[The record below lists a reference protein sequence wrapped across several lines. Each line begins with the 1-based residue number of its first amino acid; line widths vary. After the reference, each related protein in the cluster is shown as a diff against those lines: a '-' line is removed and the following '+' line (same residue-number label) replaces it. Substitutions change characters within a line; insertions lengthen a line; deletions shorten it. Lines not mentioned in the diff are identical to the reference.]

1 MQKRQKEPRAPI
13 RTLGRA
19 KELNPKSS
27 GLNSQRLSNK
37 KKALIILGVLFGLG
51 ILSYILFFS
60 NKKDDGVPISPT
72 TLTSKSQPGQK
83 IYSPLSGAEVTEEQA
98 NRALTALIIENSV
111 DARPQSGLT
120 EAGVIYEAIA
130 EGGITRFA
138 AIYQENT
145 PQEIGPVRSLR
156 PYFLDW
162 LRPFDPTIAH
172 VGGSKKA
179 LTQVRDGT
187 WKDMDQFANGKS
199 FWRTKDR
206 KAPHN
211 VYTSFE
217 NIYAFNKSKKY
228 VLEEFTQFPR
238 KEDQP
243 SSSPSAT
250 TINMNISSKMYN
262 SSLTYNSA
270 NNSYLRSQGGAAHLD
285 KSGKQLEPK
294 VVIALISSYSIV
306 QEDGSRSAYKTS
318 GTGEAIV
325 FQDGTATPATW
336 KKTDQK
342 AQIEL
347 TDSSG
352 SEIKLNRGQT
362 WFTVLSSK
370 DKLSYK

>member
-1 MQKRQKEPRAPI
+1 MQKPQKETRTPI

-19 KELNPKSS
+19 KELSLKSPKPRSK
-27 GLNSQRLSNK
+27 GLTNK
-37 KKALIILGVLFGLG
+37 KKTLIVLGVLFGIG
-51 ILSYILFFS
+51 ILSYLLFFL
-60 NKKDDGVPISPT
+60 NKNDSSVLISPT
-72 TLTSKSQPGQK
+72 TLTSKAQSGQK
-83 IYSPLSGAEVTEEQA
+83 TYSPLSGSEVTEEQA

-162 LRPFDPTIAH
+162 LRPFDPTVAH

-179 LTQVRDGT
+179 LAQVRDGT
-187 WKDMDQFANGKS
+187 WKDIDQFANGKS
-199 FWRTKDR
+199 FWRSKER

-217 NIYAFNKSKKY
+217 NIDAFNKSKEY

-238 KEDQP
+238 KDDQP
-243 SSSPSAT
+243 TNSLTAT
-250 TINMNISSKMYN
+250 TINMNISSKPYN
-262 SSLTYNSA
+262 SSLTYNST
-270 NNSYLRSQGGAAHLD
+270 NNSYLRFQGGAAHLD
-285 KSGKQLEPK
+285 KSGKQIEPK

-306 QEDGSRSAYKTS
+306 QEDGSRSAYKTIGS
-318 GTGEAIV
+318 GEAIV

-336 KKTDQK
+336 TKADQK
-342 AQIEL
+342 AQLKL
-347 TDSSG
+347 TDPSG

-362 WFTVLSSK
+362 WFTVLSSR
-370 DKLSYK
+370 DKLSYR